1 MMAAA
6 LLMFGV
12 TAQEQQAQDENSAR
26 RGGRNRG
33 SRGDSGGGGFEQLRE
48 QIRKVD
54 EQLKEKFP
62 EEYKELEKLDASD
75 RRAAFQ
81 KRSELAKKAGIEMP
95 EFGPRRN
102 GGGDRRPD
110 AAAAEQNAQEEWRK
124 AEEAVKEKF
133 PAEFAEYEKLRESDA
148 PAALAKFRELAEKAG
163 VKLPENQPKII
174 GPRNIARLAVAFAD
188 RILQQRYPEE
198 YAEIVTL
205 REEDPDLARDKYRE
219 LFKRAGLNSEDIKKR
234 IEARS
239 ASTRI
244 VQVEVP
250 QNNNTNTNTGNSNR
264 RWGGGMGGMGGM
276 GGGGMGGPPG
286 W

>member
-1 MMAAA
+1 M
-6 LLMFGV
+6 
-12 TAQEQQAQDENSAR
+12 
-26 RGGRNRG
+26 
-33 SRGDSGGGGFEQLRE
+33 
-48 QIRKVD
+48 
-54 EQLKEKFP
+54 
-62 EEYKELEKLDASD
+62 
-75 RRAAFQ
+75 
-81 KRSELAKKAGIEMP
+81 
-95 EFGPRRN
+95 
-102 GGGDRRPD
+102 
-110 AAAAEQNAQEEWRK
+110 
-124 AEEAVKEKF
+124 
-133 PAEFAEYEKLRESDA
+133 
-148 PAALAKFRELAEKAG
+148 
-163 VKLPENQPKII
+163 KLPENQPKII